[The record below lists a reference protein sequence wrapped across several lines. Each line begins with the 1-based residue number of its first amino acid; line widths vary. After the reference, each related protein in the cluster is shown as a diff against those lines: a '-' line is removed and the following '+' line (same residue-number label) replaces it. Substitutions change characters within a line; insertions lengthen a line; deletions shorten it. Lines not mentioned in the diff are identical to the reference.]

1 MRDDKIMKKLL
12 KILYQPYKWL
22 FFAPFLVVSTLVFG
36 FAAVALCFVMDPK
49 IPSRLCG
56 ATWAKLNGLLIP
68 MFVSVFGREHV
79 DKNQSYVIVSNH
91 QSQSDILL
99 LYGWLGID
107 FKWVMKKELRKIPA
121 IGISCEKLGH
131 IYVDRSDRNAA
142 IASINAAKKKIVN
155 GTSVLFFPEGTRSRT
170 GRLIP
175 FKKGAFKMALDL
187 GLPILPV
194 TIAGT
199 RDILPPDTADIFPG
213 RVRLMIHRPI
223 STEAF
228 HEGSVGELMEKV
240 REVIGKPLKNQ

>member
-1 MRDDKIMKKLL
+1 MKKLL
-12 KILYQPYKWL
+12 KILYQPYKW
-22 FFAPFLVVSTLVFG
+22 FFFIPFLVVSTLVFG
-36 FAAVALCFVMDPK
+36 FSAAALCFVMDPK
-49 IPSRLCG
+49 VPSRLCG

-91 QSQSDILL
+91 QSQCDILL

-194 TIAGT
+194 TISGT
-199 RDILPPDTADIFPG
+199 REILPPDTADIFPG
-213 RVRLMIHRPI
+213 RVRLIIHRPV
-223 STEAF
+223 STQGF
-228 HEGSVGELMEKV
+228 HEETVGELMEKV
-240 REVIGKPLKNQ
+240 REIIGKG